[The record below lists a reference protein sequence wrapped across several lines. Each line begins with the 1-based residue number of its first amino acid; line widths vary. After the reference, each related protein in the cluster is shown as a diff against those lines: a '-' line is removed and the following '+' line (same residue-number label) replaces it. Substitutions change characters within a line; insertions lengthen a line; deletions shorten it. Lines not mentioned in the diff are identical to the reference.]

1 MSGPIAGRTVP
12 GAGTGPCVD
21 LHMHS
26 TASDGTV
33 APAEVARA
41 AADAGLDGFALT
53 DHDTTKGLAEA
64 EAAARELGLRFLP
77 GAELSANEPGRS
89 VHLLAYGFDVA
100 DRDLQNFLALYTAD
114 RKRRAREIVE
124 RLQEAGAPV
133 TYGDVERQAG
143 TAAPTRAHVG
153 RAVVACGAAADIGE
167 AFHRYL
173 SRGRP
178 AFVGKQ
184 PTPPRVVFERVHAAG
199 GVVCLAHPGT
209 RLGDDDVRRWAGEG
223 LDGVEVVHP
232 ANPPAV
238 QSRMNALAD
247 ELGLLRCG
255 GSDWHGP
262 DAGRRGV
269 PGWAH
274 VPLRWLEEIG
284 RRSGGTSGRQPAR
297 GTIAK
302 LC

>member
-1 MSGPIAGRTVP
+1 MSVRIAGRTIAGP
-12 GAGTGPCVD
+12 GTGPCVD

-33 APAEVARA
+33 PPADVAQA
-41 AADAGLDGFALT
+41 VADAGLDGFSLT
-53 DHDTTKGLAEA
+53 DHDTTKGLDEAA
-64 EAAARELGLRFLP
+64 EAARGLGLRFLP

-89 VHLLAYGFDVA
+89 VHLLAYGFDAA
-100 DRDLQNFLALYTAD
+100 DPDLQRFLD
-114 RKRRAREIVE
+114 RYHEDRHRRAREIVE
-124 RLQEAGAPV
+124 RLQAAGAAV
-133 TYGDVERQAG
+133 SHEDVERQAG
-143 TAAPTRAHVG
+143 AAAPTRAHIG
-153 RAVVACGAAADIGE
+153 RAVVACGAVPDISAAFD
-167 AFHRYL
+167 RYL

-178 AFVGKQ
+178 AHVGKN

-209 RLGDDDVRRWAGEG
+209 TLGEDDVRRWASEG

-232 ANPPAV
+232 ANSPAV

-274 VPLRWLEEIG
+274 VPMRWLEEIG
-284 RRSGGTSGRQPAR
+284 RRSCWNADRQPA
-297 GTIAK
+297 
-302 LC
+302 

>member
-1 MSGPIAGRTVP
+1 MNVPIAGQTVP
-12 GAGTGPCVD
+12 GPGTGPCVD

-33 APAEVARA
+33 APADVARA
-41 AADAGLDGFALT
+41 VADAGLDGFSLT
-53 DHDTTKGLAEA
+53 DHDTTQGLAEA
-64 EAAARELGLRFLP
+64 ETAARKLGLRFLP

-100 DRDLQNFLALYTAD
+100 DPDLQGFLSRYRED
-114 RKRRAREIVE
+114 RLRRAREIVA
-124 RLQEAGAPV
+124 RLQAAGAPV
-133 TYGDVERQAG
+133 TWEDVELQTGA
-143 TAAPTRAHVG
+143 AAPTRAHIG
-153 RAVVACGAAADIGE
+153 RAVVACGAASDIHE
-167 AFHRYL
+167 AFRRYL
-173 SRGRP
+173 SRGCP
-178 AFVGKQ
+178 AFVGKE
-184 PTPPRVVFERVHAAG
+184 PTPPKIVFERVHAAG
-199 GVVCLAHPGT
+199 GVVCLAHPG
-209 RLGDDDVRRWAGEG
+209 RMHGEDEIRRWASEG

-238 QSRMNALAD
+238 RSRMHALAG

-274 VPLRWLEEIG
+274 VPMRWMEEIG
-284 RRSGGTSGRQPAR
+284 RRSRRKTEGQLAR
-297 GTIAK
+297 GSVG
-302 LC
+302 

>member
-1 MSGPIAGRTVP
+1 MSAPLAGKTVP
-12 GAGTGPCVD
+12 GPGTGPCVD

-33 APAEVARA
+33 APADVARA
-41 AADAGLDGFALT
+41 VADAGLDGFALT
-53 DHDTTKGLAEA
+53 DHDTTQGLAEA

-77 GAELSANEPGRS
+77 GAELSANEPGRA

-100 DRDLQNFLALYTAD
+100 DPGLQAFLSLYRED
-114 RKRRAREIVE
+114 RERRAREIVE
-124 RLQEAGAPV
+124 LLQAAGAPV
-133 TYGDVERQAG
+133 TWEDVKLQTGA
-143 TAAPTRAHVG
+143 AAPTRAHVG
-153 RAVVACGAAADIGE
+153 RAVVACGAASHINE
-167 AFHRYL
+167 AFRRYL

-178 AFVGKQ
+178 AFVGKE
-184 PTPPRVVFERVHAAG
+184 PTPPKVVFDRVHAAG
-199 GVVCLAHPGT
+199 GVVCLAHPGRT
-209 RLGDDDVRRWAGEG
+209 LGEDDVRRWAGEG

-238 QSRMNALAD
+238 QSRMSALAD

-269 PGWAH
+269 PGWSH
-274 VPLRWLEEIG
+274 VPMRWLEEIG
-284 RRSGGTSGRQPAR
+284 RRSCRKADRQPA
-297 GTIAK
+297 
-302 LC
+302 

>member
-1 MSGPIAGRTVP
+1 MNAPVAGRTVP
-12 GAGTGPCVD
+12 GPGTGPCVD

-41 AADAGLDGFALT
+41 VADAGLDGFALT
-53 DHDTTKGLAEA
+53 DHDTTQGLAEA
-64 EAAARELGLRFLP
+64 ETAARELGLRFLP

-89 VHLLAYGFDVA
+89 VHLLAYGFNTTDPDLLSFLSRYRE
-100 DRDLQNFLALYTAD
+100 DRV
-114 RKRRAREIVE
+114 RRAREIVE
-124 RLQEAGAPV
+124 LLQAAGASV
-133 TYGDVERQAG
+133 TWEDVELQTGA
-143 TAAPTRAHVG
+143 AAPTRAHVG
-153 RAVVACGAAADIGE
+153 RAVVACGAASDINE
-167 AFHRYL
+167 AFWRYL

-178 AFVGKQ
+178 AFVGKE
-184 PTPPRVVFERVHAAG
+184 PTPPKVVFDRVHAAG

-209 RLGDDDVRRWAGEG
+209 MHGEDDVRRWAGEG

-232 ANPPAV
+232 ANSPVV

-274 VPLRWLEEIG
+274 VPMRWLEEIG
-284 RRSGGTSGRQPAR
+284 RRSCWKADRQPA
-297 GTIAK
+297 
-302 LC
+302 

>member
-1 MSGPIAGRTVP
+1 MNAPIAGKTVP
-12 GAGTGPCVD
+12 GPGTGPCVD

-33 APAEVARA
+33 APADVARA
-41 AADAGLDGFALT
+41 VAEVGLDGFALT
-53 DHDTTKGLAEA
+53 DHDTTQGLAEA
-64 EAAARELGLRFLP
+64 EEAARELGLRFLP

-100 DRDLQNFLALYTAD
+100 DPGLQAFLSRYRED
-114 RKRRAREIVE
+114 RERRAREIVE
-124 RLQEAGAPV
+124 LLQAAGAPV
-133 TYGDVERQAG
+133 TWEDVKLQTGA
-143 TAAPTRAHVG
+143 AAPTRAHVG
-153 RAVVACGAAADIGE
+153 RAVVACGAASHINE
-167 AFHRYL
+167 AFRRYL

-178 AFVGKQ
+178 AFVGKE
-184 PTPPRVVFERVHAAG
+184 PTPPKVVFDRVHAAG
-199 GVVCLAHPGT
+199 GVVCLAHPG
-209 RLGDDDVRRWAGEG
+209 RALGEDDVRRWAGEG

-238 QSRMNALAD
+238 QSRMSALAD

-274 VPLRWLEEIG
+274 VPMRWLEEIG
-284 RRSGGTSGRQPAR
+284 RRSCRKADRQPA
-297 GTIAK
+297 
-302 LC
+302 